1 MKLLTYLA
9 DILVLIKLSFI
20 DSINEMK
27 KDFWHY
33 GYSILTIAMPFS
45 FITIAFTMDSVNNLA
60 SFLSLAG
67 MIAFIVASS
76 ITAVL
81 LSITMLRISSL

>member
-45 FITIAFTMDSVNNLA
+45 FITIAFTMDSVSNFI
-60 SFLSLAG
+60 SFISLVA
-67 MIAFIVASS
+67 MIVFIFGSC
-76 ITAVL
+76 TMFVL
-81 LSITMLRISSL
+81 LANTLAKLVR

>member
-20 DSINEMK
+20 DSVNGMK

-33 GYSILTIAMPFS
+33 FYSILTTSMPLS
-45 FITIAFTMDSVNNLA
+45 FITIAFTMDNVNNFV
-60 SFLSLAG
+60 SFISLVA
-67 MIAFIVASS
+67 MVAFIVASC
-76 ITAVL
+76 TVFVL
-81 LSITMLRISSL
+81 LADTFSRLFFR

>member
-9 DILVLIKLSFI
+9 DILILIKLSFI
-20 DSINEMK
+20 DSVNDMK

-45 FITIAFTMDSVNNLA
+45 FITIAFTMDNVNNFV
-60 SFLSLAG
+60 SFISLVA
-67 MIAFIVASS
+67 MIAFIVVSC
-76 ITAVL
+76 TMFVL
-81 LSITMLRISSL
+81 LASTFTKLFR

>member
-60 SFLSLAG
+60 SFLSLVA
-67 MIAFIVASS
+67 MIAFIVVSC
-76 ITAVL
+76 TMFVL
-81 LSITMLRISSL
+81 LASTFTKLFR

>member
-33 GYSILTIAMPFS
+33 GYSILTIAMPLS
-45 FITIAFTMDSVNNLA
+45 FITIAFTMDSVSNFI
-60 SFLSLAG
+60 SFISLVA
-67 MIAFIVASS
+67 MIVFIFGSC
-76 ITAVL
+76 TMFVL
-81 LSITMLRISSL
+81 LANTFAKLVR